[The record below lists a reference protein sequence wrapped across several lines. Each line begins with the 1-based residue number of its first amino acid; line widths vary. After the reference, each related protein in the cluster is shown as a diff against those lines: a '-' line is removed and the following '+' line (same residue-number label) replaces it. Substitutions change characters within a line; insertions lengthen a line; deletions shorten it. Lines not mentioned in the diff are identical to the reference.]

1 MKKTLIILL
10 LSILTTPCRAGI
22 AAWAHDYLKFM
33 DKTLSAPVNP
43 DTLLRL
49 RVTRGEYE
57 PVSFAVC
64 SSEAVSLTVSVVSV
78 EGSFA
83 LPLEW
88 LEIHEVRSLEPT
100 TPYNR
105 LYEIEG
111 AADLMANINYYFWI
125 TVHPPENA
133 PARTFTAEVVL
144 QTPTETRIL
153 PLQCEVLPFTLAV
166 SPITGG
172 VFMAGTD
179 IPASWYRDM
188 NEHGLNAI
196 QFFWSGTGIQVIR
209 EGDKLVLDLSGLDH
223 FMANFLAGG
232 MNGPVTISLGND
244 YNMHYERA
252 IAAAFDIPVIRYPE
266 IGGKAAWGPEISPQL
281 DSLFVEGLRQILD
294 HWNSMNYP
302 ELVVLIYD
310 EPTERLIERHKSR
323 FDLLKTVMPDTRVY
337 GVVMN
342 RRSWAED
349 LSNQCDII
357 VSDGDY
363 LGCRDVAA
371 AHGLDCWVYSFPLN
385 AVSKSRY
392 RMGLMAWRSD
402 AQATWFWMY
411 NYWKYDPD
419 GCAVYPHTDDPEKLI
434 RTTYWEGIREG
445 IDDIRYMATAQ
456 GLIEEAGAEAQ
467 WAADTIEA
475 IRKSINPETL
485 ITEERIKQIRD
496 ELIEI
501 IIALRTEIRK
511 PCDINNDGR
520 ADIRDVIA
528 LLLLA
533 RSSPGDPRLDRD
545 GDSTYSIN
553 DVILL
558 LTDIFTGNCRLSVR
572 LQGVVDTPKMDGL
585 IHTE

>member
-1 MKKTLIILL
+1 MRIISGALMVL
-10 LSILTTPCRAGI
+10 VLATPCRAAI
-22 AAWAHDYLKFM
+22 TAWAHDYLEFM
-33 DKTLSAPVNP
+33 SKTSAAPIYP
-43 DTLLRL
+43 DTLLNL

-57 PVSFAVC
+57 PVSFAVR
-64 SSEAVSLTVSVVSV
+64 STEAVSLSVSVISG
-78 EGSFA
+78 EGPTA

-88 LEIHEVRSLEPT
+88 VEIHQLRSLGPT
-100 TPYNR
+100 TDYNR
-105 LYEIEG
+105 LNEIQG
-111 AADLMANINYYFWI
+111 AITLAPETNYYFWI
-125 TVHPPENA
+125 TVHPPVNA
-133 PARTFTAEVVL
+133 PAGTFAAEVVL
-144 QTPTETRIL
+144 RTPVENRIL
-153 PLQCEVLPFTLAV
+153 PLRCEVLPFTLAD

-196 QFFWSGTGIQVIR
+196 QFFWSGTGIQVRR
-209 EGDKLVLDLSGLDH
+209 EAEQLVLDFSGLDH

-252 IAAAFDIPVIRYPE
+252 IAEAFDIPVIRYPD
-266 IGGKAAWGPEISPQL
+266 IGGKQAWGPEVSPLL
-281 DSLFVEGLRQILD
+281 DSLFAEGLRQIRD

-310 EPTERLIERHKSR
+310 EPTERLLERHKSR

-342 RRSWAED
+342 RRAWAED
-349 LSNQCDII
+349 MSDQCDII

-363 LGCRDVAA
+363 LGCRDAA
-371 AHGLDCWVYSFPLN
+371 FAHGLDYWVYSFPLDS
-385 AVSKSRY
+385 VSKSRY

-411 NYWKYDPD
+411 NYWNYDPD
-419 GCAVYPHTDDPEKLI
+419 GCAVYPHPDDPERLI

-445 IDDIRYMATAQ
+445 IDDIRYMATARS
-456 GLIEEAGAEAQ
+456 LIEEAGAEAQ
-467 WAADTIEA
+467 WAAEKIDL
-475 IRKSINPETL
+475 IRESINPEVM
-485 ITEERIKQIRD
+485 ITEERITQIRD

-501 IIALRTEIRK
+501 ILALRTELRTE
-511 PCDINNDGR
+511 CDINSDGR
-520 ADIRDVIA
+520 ADIRDAIA

-533 RSSPGDPRLDRD
+533 GSSPDDPRLDRNGD
-545 GDSTYSIN
+545 GICSIS
-553 DVILL
+553 DAILL
-558 LTDIFTGNCRLSVR
+558 LQDIFNGNCRLSVR
-572 LQGVVDTPKMDGL
+572 LQSAATSPEK
-585 IHTE
+585 